1 MVKLLDDP
9 DPKVQAAAISCIFYM
24 SGEIKKHPQE
34 RELNIWA
41 TFIHKQNPN
50 LFPTQLVQYKAWW
63 EKQKDM
69 LGRTQTELD
78 EIRKGLINYET
89 AYGSPPTE
97 SDPRDL
103 MQVLQSLN
111 PNKTAFIR
119 CEPWEFD
126 SKDEP
131 VDAWGTRIRISLTD
145 PKNPVVQSAGLDK
158 KWGTA
163 DDLAGV
169 ATP

>member
-9 DPKVQAAAISCIFYM
+9 DPKVQAAAMGCIFYM

-41 TFIHKQNPN
+41 TFILKENPN

-69 LGRTQTELD
+69 LSRTQTELD
-78 EIRKGLINYET
+78 QIRKGIINYET
-89 AYGSPPTE
+89 ANGNLPSPG
-97 SDPRDL
+97 DPRDV
-103 MQVLQSLN
+103 MQILQASN
-111 PNKTAFIR
+111 SNKPVFITR
-119 CEPWEFD
+119 EPWGLD
-126 SKDEP
+126 SKAEP

-145 PKNPVVQSAGLDK
+145 PKNTVVQSAGLDK

-163 DDLAGV
+163 DDLTSV